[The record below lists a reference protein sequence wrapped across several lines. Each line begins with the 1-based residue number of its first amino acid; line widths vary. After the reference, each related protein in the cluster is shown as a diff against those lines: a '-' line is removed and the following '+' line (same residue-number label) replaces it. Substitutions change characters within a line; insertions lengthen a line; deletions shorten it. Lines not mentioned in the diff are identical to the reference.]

1 MAAKQKQVEKAP
13 EKEQTEEE
21 ERATHEANKAHIDDV
36 LGDIDEVLD
45 AFTDTEAEEW
55 VRNFVQKGGE

>member
-1 MAAKQKQVEKAP
+1 MAGKVQKEKAP
-13 EKEQTEEE
+13 EKKEQTEEE